1 MITLQN
7 VHYTYP
13 GSDREN
19 LTGIDLTVE
28 AGSFVLLCGPSGCGK
43 TTLTRVLNGLIPH
56 YYEGTLSGEARLEG
70 KAYRDMSLFAISQK
84 VGSVF
89 QNPKT
94 QFFNVDT
101 TSEMAF
107 GAENHGVP
115 PQEIRKRIR
124 HTAAFLGA
132 EPLLNRSIFSLSGGE
147 KQKIA
152 CGSAAVMEPDI
163 YVFDEPSSNLDSDA
177 AMDLRRVMESLK
189 KQGKTILV
197 AEHRLSYLVDLADR
211 VICMQ
216 DGQITHS
223 YTGEAFCRLSDAE
236 RQKLGLRPLDLSQ
249 LAQLPPPEKSSGKD
263 SWIVENLRFSYPGQR
278 REALHIDQLKCRK
291 GAVTAVIGHN
301 GAGKT
306 TFLRCL
312 TGLQKHCGGV
322 LRDGENSY
330 SRKQRLKQC
339 FMVMQDVNHQ
349 LFTES
354 VLEEVMLSQPAEN
367 AAAAEDILRRMDLWQ
382 FRDRHPRSLSGGQKQ
397 RLAIA
402 SAYASE
408 APIVVFDEPTSGL
421 DLVHMKEVAGV
432 LAELAETG
440 KTVVVVTHDPELI
453 LRCAH
458 QVVQLEK
465 GSIAATYPLDCA
477 KNRERLLRFFA
488 ERGSMMQTETTKSAN
503 PLSVLWQWA
512 EGKQSKFLVSIL
524 LAVLGSICQLIP
536 YFCIGRILM
545 LLFAQVTEL
554 SAYLLPAD
562 IALGAFGVK
571 VLLSSLSTV
580 ISHKAA
586 YDTLASLRIR
596 CLQKLQRVPMGTL
609 LDTDT
614 AAFKGLIVDRIEA
627 MEVPLAHL
635 MPELTANVVSPL
647 LMLAVMFFVDWRLT
661 LLSLLPMVI
670 SFGIMG
676 FGMRNYAEEGA
687 GALAATEKMTA
698 AIAEYIGGIEV
709 IKAFSQSAGSYEKYA
724 DAVRGNAD
732 YYIGWMKK
740 SQKTMCTYNAVLPS
754 VLLTVLPGGLFF
766 WNRGSLDAVTLLTFA
781 VLSIGFISAVSEAFS
796 FASSMALLG
805 KYVGDLEQ
813 LLHAPELC
821 HGEVPAEIR
830 DTSVVFEDV
839 HFSYDGTREVLHGIN
854 LRMEPN
860 SMTALVGPSGSGK
873 STVARLIAGFWD
885 VTGGR
890 ILLGGCPLETI
901 PVSQLNQ
908 MISCVTQDNFLFNR
922 TIRENI
928 RMGKPGASD
937 AEVEEAARK
946 CGCDG
951 FIRSLQDGYDTVAG
965 PGGTNLSGGERQR
978 IAIAR
983 AMLKNA
989 PIIILDEATAFM
1001 DPENERRMQAS
1012 IAELTRN
1019 KMLIVIAHRL
1029 STVTNAD
1036 QIIVLHEGKT
1046 EACGTHESLLESC
1059 PLYQAMWLSHIS
1071 AKDEA
1076 KEAEK

>member
-1 MITLQN
+1 MITIQN
-7 VHYTYP
+7 LHYTYT
-13 GSDREN
+13 GSDQET
-19 LTGIDLTVE
+19 LSGIDLTIE
-28 AGSFVLLCGPSGCGK
+28 PGSFVLLCGPSGCGK

-56 YYEGTLSGEARLEG
+56 YYGGTLTGEASLDG
-70 KAYRDMSLFAISQK
+70 CAYREMSLFAISKK

-101 TSEMAF
+101 TSELAF
-107 GAENHGVP
+107 GAENHGVA
-115 PQEIRKRIR
+115 PQEIRERISK
-124 HTAAFLGA
+124 TAALMDA
-132 EPLLNRSIFSLSGGE
+132 EPLLDRSIFCLSGGE

-152 CGSAAVMEPDI
+152 CGSTAVMEPVYYI
-163 YVFDEPSSNLDSDA
+163 FDEPSSNLDSDA
-177 AMDLRRVMESLK
+177 AMDLRKVMLELK
-189 KQGKTILV
+189 QQGKTIIV
-197 AEHRLSYLVDLADR
+197 AEHRLSYLADLADR
-211 VICMQ
+211 VLWMNHGRIER
-216 DGQITHS
+216 S
-223 YTGEAFCRLSDAE
+223 YTGPEFCALPAE
-236 RQKLGLRPLDLSQ
+236 TLEELGLRPLSPVQ
-249 LAQLPPPEKSSGKD
+249 LAKLPTPESSPTED
-263 SWIVENLRFSYPGQR
+263 CWTVENLRFAYSGQH
-278 REALHIDQLKCRK
+278 REALHVDALKLQK
-291 GAVTAVIGHN
+291 GAVTAVVGHN

-322 LRDGENSY
+322 LRDKDKSY
-330 SRKQRLKQC
+330 TRKQRLKQC

-354 VLEEVMLSQPAEN
+354 VLEEVQLSQPVAD
-367 AAAAEDILRRMDLWQ
+367 AQAAEEILRRMDLWQ
-382 FRDRHPRSLSGGQKQ
+382 FRDRHPMSLSGGQKQ
-397 RLAIA
+397 RLAVA
-402 SAYASE
+402 SAYASQ

-421 DLVHMKEVAGV
+421 DLMHMQQVAGV
-432 LAELAETG
+432 LEELAASG
-440 KTVVVVTHDPELI
+440 RTVVVVTHDPELI

-458 QVVQLEK
+458 HVVQLER
-465 GSIAATYPLDCA
+465 GRLAASYRLDSA
-477 KNRERLLRFFA
+477 KNRERLLSFFTQ
-488 ERGSMMQTETTKSAN
+488 RGYTMNTEPKNNRN

-512 EGKQSKFLVSIL
+512 AGKQSQFIASIL

-545 LLFAQVTEL
+545 ELFAGTAEL
-554 SAYLLPAD
+554 SAYLLPAGA
-562 IALGAFGVK
+562 ALGAFVLK
-571 VLLSSLSTV
+571 VLLGSFSTV

-586 YDTLASLRIR
+586 YETLSALRLR
-596 CLQKLQRVPMGTL
+596 CIEKLQKVPMGTL

-614 AAFKGLIVDRIEA
+614 AYYKGLIVDRIEA

-635 MPELTANVVSPL
+635 MPELTANIVSPI
-647 LMLAVMFFVDWRLT
+647 LMLGAMFFVDWRLT
-661 LLSLLPMVI
+661 LLSLIPMVV
-670 SFGIMG
+670 SFAIMG

-698 AIAEYIGGIEV
+698 AIVEYIGGIEV

-732 YYIGWMKK
+732 YYIGWMKN

-766 WNRGSLDAVTLLTFA
+766 WNHGSLEAVTLLTFA
-781 VLSIGFISAVSEAFS
+781 VLSMGFISAVSEAFS

-805 KYVGDLEQ
+805 KYVGDLEE
-813 LLHAPELC
+813 LLNGPELC
-821 HGEVPAEIR
+821 HGEVRADLK

-839 HFSYDGTREVLHGIN
+839 RFSYDGEREVLHGIN

-885 VTGGR
+885 ATGGK
-890 ILLGGCPLETI
+890 ILLGGCPLDSI
-901 PVSQLNQ
+901 PVTQLNQ

-922 TIRENI
+922 SIRENI
-928 RMGKPGASD
+928 RMGRPEASD
-937 AEVEEAARK
+937 REVEEAARK
-946 CGCDG
+946 CGCDA
-951 FIRSLQDGYDTVAG
+951 FIRSLQDGYETVAG
-965 PGGTNLSGGERQR
+965 PGGTDLSGGERQR

-983 AMLKNA
+983 AMLKDA
-989 PIIILDEATAFM
+989 PIVILDEATAFM
-1001 DPENERRMQAS
+1001 DPENERRIQAA

-1036 QIIVLHEGKT
+1036 QIIVMNEGRT
-1046 EACGTHESLLESC
+1046 EASGTHRELLESC
-1059 PLYQAMWLSHIS
+1059 PLYKTMWLSHIS
-1071 AKDEA
+1071 AKDQA
-1076 KEAEK
+1076 KEAQA

>member
-1 MITLQN
+1 MITLEN
-7 VHYTYP
+7 LHYTYP

-28 AGSFVLLCGPSGCGK
+28 NGSFVLLCGPSGCGK

-56 YYEGTLSGEARLEG
+56 YYEGTLSGQARLDTS
-70 KAYRDMSLFAISQK
+70 AYRDMSLFAISKK

-107 GAENHGVP
+107 GAENHGVAP
-115 PQEIRKRIR
+115 DEILNRIR
-124 HTAAFLGA
+124 DTAAFLGA
-132 EPLLNRSIFSLSGGE
+132 EPLLDRSIFSLSGGE

-152 CGSAAVMEPDI
+152 CGSTAVMEPETYI
-163 YVFDEPSSNLDSDA
+163 FDEPSSNLDSDA
-177 AMDLRRVMESLK
+177 ARDLRRVMIALK
-189 KQGKTILV
+189 KQGKTIIV
-197 AEHRLSYLVDLADR
+197 AEHRLSYLADLADR
-211 VICMQ
+211 VICMR
-216 DGQITHS
+216 DGSIAKI
-223 YTGEAFCRLSDAE
+223 YTGEEFCALPDAE
-236 RQKLGLRPLDLSQ
+236 RQKLGLRPLH
-249 LAQLPPPEKSSGKD
+249 LASLAKLPVPEKKPSEEY
-263 SWIVENLRFSYPGQR
+263 WTVENLRFSYPGQR
-278 REALHIDQLKCRK
+278 REALHIQELKLKK

-322 LRDGENSY
+322 LRDENNSY
-330 SRKQRLKQC
+330 PRKQRLKQC

-367 AAAAEDILRRMDLWQ
+367 PAAAEEILRRMDLWQ
-382 FRDRHPRSLSGGQKQ
+382 FRDRHPMSLSGGQKQ

-408 APIVVFDEPTSGL
+408 APVVVFDEPTSGL
-421 DLVHMKEVAGV
+421 DLMHMKAVAGV
-432 LAELAETG
+432 LAELVQTG
-440 KTVVVVTHDPELI
+440 RTVVVVTHDPELI

-458 QVVQLEK
+458 QAVQLEK
-465 GSIAATYPLDCA
+465 GTIAASYPLDCA
-477 KNRERLLRFFA
+477 KNRERLLAFFA
-488 ERGSMMQTETTKSAN
+488 EGGITMQTQTSKTEN

-512 EGKQSKFLVSIL
+512 AGKQSKFAASIL

-536 YFCIGRILM
+536 YFCIGKVLM
-545 LLFAQVTEL
+545 LLFGQVSEL
-554 SAYLLPAD
+554 SAYLLPAG
-562 IALGAFGVK
+562 IALGAFGLK

-586 YDTLASLRIR
+586 YETLASLRLR
-596 CLQKLQRVPMGTL
+596 CLEKLQRVPMGTL

-635 MPELTANVVSPL
+635 MPELTANLVSPL
-647 LMLAVMFFVDWRLT
+647 LMLAAMFFADWRLA
-661 LLSLLPMVI
+661 LLSLLPMVV

-724 DAVRGNAD
+724 RAVRGNAD

-766 WNRGSLDAVTLLTFA
+766 WNRGSLEAVTLLSFA
-781 VLSIGFISAVSEAFS
+781 VLSIGFISAVSEAFA

-813 LLHAPELC
+813 LLNGPELC
-821 HGEVPAEIR
+821 HGDAPAAIR
-830 DTSVVFEDV
+830 DTSVVFDNV
-839 HFSYDGTREVLHGIN
+839 HFSYDGEREVLHGIS
-854 LRMEPN
+854 LRMEPD

-873 STVARLIAGFWD
+873 STVARLLAGFWD
-885 VTGGR
+885 VTGGQ
-890 ILLGGCPLETI
+890 ILLGGCPLEKI

-922 TIRENI
+922 SIRENI

-946 CGCDG
+946 CGCDA
-951 FIRSLQDGYDTVAG
+951 FIRSLQDGYDTIAG
-965 PGGTNLSGGERQR
+965 PGGSNLSGGERQR

-1012 IAELTRN
+1012 IAELTRG

-1029 STVTNAD
+1029 STVTEAD
-1036 QIIVLHEGKT
+1036 QIIVMHQGRA
-1046 EACGTHESLLESC
+1046 EAAGTHEALLAGC

-1071 AKDEA
+1071 ARDAA
-1076 KEAEK
+1076 KEAEQ